1 MTVGRGTG
9 SRTADGAG
17 AGSVRKAALGCALI
31 LCWATGLRADTDL
44 PPLPAER
51 PEIEAAADRG
61 ILIAATIPEGLRTG
75 DLPGIDLILPLPEAR
90 PDPPVE
96 DLFSV
101 LSPGDAERYGR
112 IFTVQANGDWGTA
125 DRLIGEIDDPI
136 LMGHVLAQ
144 RYLHPT
150 GWHSTWAQLSAWMEH
165 YADLPDAPRIYA
177 LAVKRKP
184 EGAAD
189 PRAPQDGTLDRFT
202 GEVELTPASVQNQEF
217 DWSALSGSQRD
228 QLGEIVRAVRRSIRA
243 GRNGEAARRIAGG
256 IFRELADP
264 LTEDRLAAEV
274 AQGYFIGGED
284 GEALALAR
292 PALERSGPAAP
303 LAGWVAGLAAY
314 RQGDIDGA
322 RQAFEILAAGPTDRD
337 LVIAGAYWAARLN
350 LINGRPEKVRTYL
363 QVAATYPYSFY
374 GLLARRALG
383 TRLSFDETLPRLS
396 QNERIDLG
404 TLPEV
409 RRAVAL
415 VEAGQQHRADGE
427 FNRVSAGDQPALALA
442 LLRLSEE
449 LGLPATQYR
458 LGGELLRG
466 YAERYDAAL
475 YPLPPWEPREGF
487 SIDPA
492 LLYAIMRRESGFY
505 AFSRS
510 GAGAR
515 GPMQIMPATAA
526 YISGDDGFLGAK
538 RNLLN
543 DPRIALDLAQDYIA
557 YLLESDDIRGNL
569 FFVLTA
575 YNAGPGNLQKWL
587 AVEGSAADPLLF
599 IETIPS
605 RETRFFVERV
615 MANYWMYHLRLGATT
630 PTLDMVAS
638 GAWPLYPDQE
648 TLSLARN

>member
-9 SRTADGAG
+9 WGTGGGAVRT
-17 AGSVRKAALGCALI
+17 VALGCVLA
-31 LCWATGLRADTDL
+31 LCWSSSPMAGDDL

-51 PEIEAAADRG
+51 PDLDALADEPDRG
-61 ILIAATIPEGLRTG
+61 ILIASTIPDRFRVT
-75 DLPGIDLILPLPEAR
+75 DLPGIEQLLPLPDTR
-90 PDPPVE
+90 PDPPVAS
-96 DLFSV
+96 LYSV
-101 LSPGDAERYGR
+101 LSPADADRYGR
-112 IFTVQANGDWGTA
+112 IFTAQASADWATA
-125 DRLIGEIDDPI
+125 DRLIGELGDPI

-150 GWHSTWAQLSAWMEH
+150 GWRSTWAQLSAWMER

-184 EGAAD
+184 EGAAN
-189 PRAPQDGTLDRFT
+189 PRSPQDGTLDRFI
-202 GEVELTPASVQNQEF
+202 GEVELTPASTQNQDF
-217 DWSALSGSQRD
+217 DWSDLNTSQRS
-228 QLGEIVRAVRRSIRA
+228 QLREIVRDVRRDIRA
-243 GRNGEAARRIAGG
+243 GHNVAAARRIAGG
-256 IFRELADP
+256 NFRELADA
-264 LTEDRLAAEV
+264 LTEDRMAAEV
-274 AQGYFIGGED
+274 AQGYFVAGD
-284 GEALALAR
+284 DATALALAE

-303 LAGWVAGLAAY
+303 LAGWVAGLASY
-314 RQGDIDGA
+314 RQGDINAA

-350 LINGRPEKVRTYL
+350 LINGHPEKVRTYL

-383 TRLSFDETLPRLS
+383 THLTFDVALPRIS
-396 QNERIDLG
+396 DDERVNLG

-427 FNRVSAGDQPALALA
+427 FNRVSAGNQPALALA

-487 SIDPA
+487 SVDPA

-510 GAGAR
+510 GAGAS

-526 YISGDDGFLGAK
+526 YITGDNGFLGAK

-543 DPRIALDLAQDYIA
+543 DPRIALDLAQDYIG
-557 YLLESDDIRGNL
+557 YLLTSDTIRGNL

-587 AVEGSAADPLLF
+587 SVEGSAVDPLLF

-615 MANYWMYHLRLGATT
+615 MANYWMYHLRLGETT
-630 PTLDMVAS
+630 PTLDMVAA

-648 TLSLARN
+648 ALSLARN